1 MLRVA
6 LRNRLNSSSA
16 LVGILAGGI
25 YPLADTDPDYLAK
38 DVAQYAAAFDQWGEL
53 LPTALVRDGGSFG
66 IGPYGSR
73 GASAVVEILLW
84 QQRGRDAIDAALR
97 EIRRL
102 LEPAALVTTADLW
115 VYQLRHAGD
124 GPSVRDQAL
133 GDAEHGWQRWQ
144 VATAL
149 KG

>member
-6 LRNRLNSSSA
+6 LRNRLYSSSA
-16 LVGILAGGI
+16 LRGILSGGI
-25 YPLADTDPDYLAK
+25 YPLADTDPDYLSK
-38 DVAQYAAAFDQWGEL
+38 ETYPDAFDDYKQL
-53 LPTALVRDGGSFG
+53 RPTALVRDGGSFG
-66 IGPYGSR
+66 AGPYGSR
-73 GASAVVEILLW
+73 GAQRVVDILIW
-84 QQRGRDAIDAALR
+84 QQRGRDSIDAALK

-115 VYQLRHAGD
+115 VYQLRFAGD
-124 GPSVRDQAL
+124 GASVRDPAL

-144 VATAL
+144 IATAL

>member
-6 LRNRLNSSSA
+6 IRNRLYSSSA
-16 LVGILAGGI
+16 LRGILSGGI
-25 YPLADTDPDYLAK
+25 YPLADSDPDYLSQ
-38 DVAQYAAAFDQWGEL
+38 DTYPAAFDGFKQV

-66 IGPYGSR
+66 AGPYGSR
-73 GASAVVEILLW
+73 GSSAVVDILLW
-84 QQRGRDAIDAALR
+84 QARGRDQIDAALK

-102 LEPAALVTTADLW
+102 LEPAAQVTTANLW

-144 VATAL
+144 LATAL